1 MNYDELLRNI
11 GKAGLT
17 VKAFAELLGMN
28 RVSISNLAK
37 KEEVPVH
44 LGVIAAL
51 MGEMAD
57 NKLDFRSAI
66 EKINIQ
72 PRRAKGVASKGVFG
86 GNKALEAVSHE

>member
-17 VKAFAELLGMN
+17 VKGFAGLLGMN

-37 KEEVPVH
+37 KDEVPVH

-57 NKLDFRSAI
+57 NGLDFRSVIA
-66 EKINIQ
+66 KIDIQ
-72 PRRAKGVASKGVFG
+72 PRQAKGIAAKGVFG
-86 GNKALEAVSHE
+86 GQKTGEISGK